1 MSLKHTW
8 SKAVKSDAGS
18 AASQTDTYTAVAE
31 VNGDTDAAHAT
42 TREVDVNV
50 DVSQIVSFFIYSD
63 KDVTLKSNSTG
74 APAQTIALDAKKML
88 DWRSDDV
95 AANPLTVDITK
106 LFFVN
111 AGSTAADDAKIKFG
125 FLLDVDS

>member
-18 AASQTDTYTAVAE
+18 AASQTDTYTAAAE
-31 VNGDTDAAHAT
+31 ENFDTDCAHAA
-42 TREVDVNV
+42 TREIDLAV

-63 KDVTLKSNSTG
+63 KDVTLKTNSTG
-74 APAQTIALDAKKML
+74 APAQTIALQAKKML
-88 DWRSDDV
+88 DWRNDDIG
-95 AANPLTVDITK
+95 ANPLTVDITK

-111 AGSTAADDAKIKFG
+111 AGGTAADDAKIKGG
-125 FLLDVDS
+125 FLLDVDA